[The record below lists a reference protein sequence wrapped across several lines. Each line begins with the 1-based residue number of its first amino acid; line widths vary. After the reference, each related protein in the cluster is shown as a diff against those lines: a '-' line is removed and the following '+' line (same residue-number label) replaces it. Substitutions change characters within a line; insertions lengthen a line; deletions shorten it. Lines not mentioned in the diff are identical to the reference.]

1 MIYGLVSSFKA
12 EKKKANVGFEFCL
25 SLSLSLS
32 FSLSQSWGSS
42 PQGHLSY
49 FDLTSLTRNLCFIVF
64 FSLDQIN
71 WVFFLFYRSHRL
83 SDKITFNYFDF
94 WIFGQI
100 SLTFC
105 YELILRAEAPFSI
118 LKKVSEPITSG
129 KCSRRC

>member
-12 EKKKANVGFEFCL
+12 EKKKVNVGFEFCL
-25 SLSLSLS
+25 SLSLSEL
-32 FSLSQSWGSS
+32 GSS
-42 PQGHLSY
+42 LQGHLSS
-49 FDLTSLTRNLCFIVF
+49 FDLISLTRNLSFIVF

-71 WVFFLFYRSHRL
+71 WVFFLFYRSLRL

-100 SLTFC
+100 SSTFR
-105 YELILRAEAPFSI
+105 YELILHAEAPFSI